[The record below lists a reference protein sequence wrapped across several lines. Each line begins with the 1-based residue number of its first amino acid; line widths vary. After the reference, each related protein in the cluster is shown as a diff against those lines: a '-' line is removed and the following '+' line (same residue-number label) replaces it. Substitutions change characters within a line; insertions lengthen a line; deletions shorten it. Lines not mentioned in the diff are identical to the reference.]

1 MSNNKKYENCIKLIQ
16 IRYKYQMHTIRTL
29 NIDIDK
35 LYKIIYGLM
44 RRIHESFRY
53 NIILQYKYNNHINKL
68 DTILTTFKQIP
79 RPLKLSSLLNITII
93 EIRELYKYI
102 IDEIKNIISE
112 CGALSAPAYWPN
124 KMEFSLGVP
133 YMGSVPDLGNRGHKI
148 EFTCGQSGRI

>member
-1 MSNNKKYENCIKLIQ
+1 MSNNKNYENCIKLIQ

-102 IDEIKNIISE
+102 IDE
-112 CGALSAPAYWPN
+112 
-124 KMEFSLGVP
+124 
-133 YMGSVPDLGNRGHKI
+133 KI
-148 EFTCGQSGRI
+148 